1 MTVAGQGITD
11 DAGNPPAGVFNL
23 LAGDVGGASVAA
35 VPAGT
40 MKPENGGVGPV
51 DATGAEIKPLLVRL
65 LFDLAR
71 PSAGDRSELLKTRFL
86 CRGGGA
92 LLVGQTGQGK
102 SSLAMQAALSWAAGL
117 PLFGIEPNGPLRVLL
132 LQGENDDGDLAEARD
147 GVAWAI
153 EGATCFGD
161 NGESER
167 VAQFLR
173 KNVAVVSEN
182 SLAGDSL
189 LQSLA
194 STLDVFHPD
203 LLLIDPAFSY
213 VSGDASNA
221 ADVGRFLRLG
231 LNPLLAAHDCGAL
244 VIHHTAKPP
253 GQKGAVDRSASAY
266 AGHGSAE
273 WANWAR
279 AVLTLEGLGCGRYKL
294 HAAKRGGRLG
304 WRDAK
309 GETAFFRVLEHS
321 TNEAGFCWQEVTG
334 ETVENPGKNDG
345 KPGVAELVELL
356 PLSDVISK
364 GSLELKMR
372 AAGFAEKWGRIV
384 LNAAVD
390 EGKVFLHKL
399 PRSGKRAA
407 VGVARFPSSEG
418 EDDQP

>member
-1 MTVAGQGITD
+1 MRAN
-11 DAGNPPAGVFNL
+11 GNNGVPLHPAGDFDP
-23 LAGDVGGASVAA
+23 LAGDDGGGRVAA

-40 MKPENGGVGPV
+40 VKPESWGGVPV
-51 DATGAEIKPLLVRL
+51 DAVGVEIKRMAVRL

-71 PSAGDRSELLKTRFL
+71 PRTGDRSELLKTRFL

-153 EGATCFGD
+153 EGAACFGD
-161 NGESER
+161 DGEAER
-167 VAQFLR
+167 VAQLLR
-173 KNVAVVSEN
+173 ENVAVVSEN

-194 STLDVFHPD
+194 LTLNEFRPD

-253 GQKGAVDRSASAY
+253 GQRGAVDRSASAY

-279 AVLTLEGLGCGRYKL
+279 AVLTLEGLGGGRYKL

-304 WRDAK
+304 WRDAE
-309 GETAFFRVLEHS
+309 GGAAFFKVLEHS

-334 ETVENPGKNDG
+334 EAAENPGKNDG
-345 KPGVAELVELL
+345 KPGVSELVELV
-356 PLSDVISK
+356 PLSAVISK
-364 GSLELKMR
+364 DSLEVKMR

-384 LNAAVD
+384 FNAAVD
-390 EGKVFLHKL
+390 EGEVFLHKL

-407 VGVARFPSSEG
+407 VGVARFPSPEG
-418 EDDQP
+418 LEDQL